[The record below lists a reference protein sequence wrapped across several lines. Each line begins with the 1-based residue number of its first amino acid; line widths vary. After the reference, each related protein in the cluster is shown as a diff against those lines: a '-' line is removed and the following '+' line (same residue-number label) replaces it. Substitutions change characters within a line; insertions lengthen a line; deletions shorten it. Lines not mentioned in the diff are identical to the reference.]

1 MITDGITTTSETTTD
16 MPTTDLTTAF
26 ESIHQLFLQG
36 RYNLAHA
43 QAEIVNRQRPGHV
56 PFVGLQVAC
65 LLRMGKTEQAAR
77 LTRRT
82 LRHVAHPSHRSMLVS
97 QLVEAHT
104 QLNKFD
110 DAIEIARAEHE
121 SRPEDEV
128 VAGSYIHILH
138 LAGRKED
145 AIRVAQAAIAR
156 ISTPSPRIGANYAET
171 ALRSEHADD
180 AREYL
185 LRAVDHPIDADEAKD
200 ARSDT
205 DESLAFAHTQLGH
218 LLDRAKRYD
227 EAFDHFRLAG
237 ERSPVIYN
245 DEANRARADRTIA
258 AFAPQRYANHAQ
270 PASGTP
276 TPIFVV
282 GMPRSGTTLTEQIID
297 AHPRCAGAGE
307 LHYINETVRE
317 LMGDEGSLED
327 VAPDRIDPAK
337 LAAAAN
343 AYRESIA
350 GLVASKDGSPAPE
363 FVVDKAPGNFWYLG
377 FIAMAFPDAKII
389 HCRRDPRDNCLSCFF
404 QALHAAHSYAFDLK
418 TTGQYYRHYD
428 RVMKHYREL
437 ATHPQTGLNML
448 EIEYEDT
455 VTDQEA
461 QTRKILDFIGVEFD
475 EACLKFNETG
485 RVARTL
491 SNDQV
496 RQPIYK
502 TSTKRYERYAAHIA
516 PLLDGLG
523 DVVTEYDA
531 AHS

>member
-1 MITDGITTTSETTTD
+1 

-26 ESIHQLFLQG
+26 EAIHQLFLQG

-43 QAEIVNRQRPGHV
+43 QAEVVNRQRPGHV
-56 PFVGLQVAC
+56 PFVALQVAC
-65 LLRMGKTEQAAR
+65 LLRMGRTPEAAR

-121 SRPEDEV
+121 ARPDDIV

-138 LAGRKED
+138 LAGRKDE
-145 AIRVAQAAIAR
+145 ALRAAQAAIAR
-156 ISTPSPRIGANYAET
+156 AGKPSVKLGANYAEV
-171 ALRSEHADD
+171 ALRSEYAGE
-180 AREYL
+180 ALEYL
-185 LRAVDHPIDADEAKD
+185 QNALRTAEQEQ
-200 ARSDT
+200 

-227 EAFDHFRLAG
+227 EAFEHFRKAG
-237 ERSPVIYN
+237 ECSPVVYN
-245 DEANRARADRTIA
+245 DESNRARADRTIA
-258 AFAPQRYANHAQ
+258 AFAPDRYAGFT
-270 PASGTP
+270 PPSPRPP

-307 LHYINETVRE
+307 LHYINEIVRDLIGE
-317 LMGDEGSLED
+317 QGTLED
-327 VAPDRIDPAK
+327 VAPDLIDHAR
-337 LAAAAN
+337 LAEAAN
-343 AYRESIA
+343 TYRETIA
-350 GLVASKDGSPAPE
+350 ALTAPTDGSPAPE
-363 FVVDKAPGNFWYLG
+363 FIVDKAPGNFWYLG
-377 FIAMAFPDAKII
+377 FIAMAFPDAKVI

-418 TTGQYYRHYD
+418 DVGLYYRHYD
-428 RVMKHYREL
+428 RVMKHYRSL
-437 ATHPQTGLNML
+437 AGEPHAGLNML

-455 VTDQEA
+455 VGDQEA
-461 QTRKILDFIGVEFD
+461 QTRKILEFIGVEFD

-502 TSTKRYERYAAHIA
+502 TSTKRYERYAGHLA
-516 PLLDGLG
+516 PLLEGLG

>member
-1 MITDGITTTSETTTD
+1 

-26 ESIHQLFLQG
+26 ESTHQLFQQG
-36 RYNLAHA
+36 RYKLALS
-43 QAEIVNRQRPGHV
+43 QAEVVNRQRPGHV
-56 PFVGLQVAC
+56 PFVALQVAC
-65 LLRMGKTEQAAR
+65 LLRMARTEQAAR

-82 LRHVAHPSHRSMLVS
+82 LRHVAHPSHRSMLIS

-121 SRPEDEV
+121 ARPDDEI

-138 LAGRKED
+138 LAGRKQE
-145 AIRVAQAAIAR
+145 ALAAARAAIAR
-156 ISTPSPRIGANYAET
+156 AEHPSPKLGANYAEV
-171 ALRSEHADD
+171 ALRSEHAPH
-180 AREYL
+180 ALEYL
-185 LRAVDHPIDADEAKD
+185 LAAMETAQDEPDEA
-200 ARSDT
+200 
-205 DESLAFAHTQLGH
+205 LAFAHTQLGH
-218 LLDRAKRYD
+218 LLDRAKRFD
-227 EAFDHFRLAG
+227 EAFEHFRLAG
-237 ERSPVIYN
+237 ERSPVVYS
-245 DEANRARADRTIA
+245 DQSQGARADRTIE
-258 AFAPQRYANHAQ
+258 AFSPDRYTGLVRPAPR
-270 PASGTP
+270 SP
-276 TPIFVV
+276 TPVFVV

-307 LHYINETVRE
+307 LHFINEIVRD
-317 LMGDEGSLED
+317 LIGDEGTLND
-327 VAPDRIDPAK
+327 VAPDRIDHAR
-337 LAAAAN
+337 LAQAAES
-343 AYRESIA
+343 YRDSIA
-350 GLVASKDGSPAPE
+350 ALVAPTDGSPAPE
-363 FVVDKAPGNFWYLG
+363 FIVDKAPGNYWYLG
-377 FIAMAFPDAKII
+377 FIAMAFPDARVI

-428 RVMKHYREL
+428 RVMKHNRSMS
-437 ATHPQTGLNML
+437 TDPSVGLNML

-455 VTDQEA
+455 VGDQEA

-475 EACLKFNETG
+475 EACLRFNETG

-502 TSTKRYERYAAHIA
+502 TSTKRFERYAAHIG
-516 PLLDGLG
+516 PLLEGLG

-531 AHS
+531 AHP

>member
-1 MITDGITTTSETTTD
+1 

-36 RYNLAHA
+36 RYNLALA
-43 QAEIVNRQRPGHV
+43 QAEVVDRQRPGHV

-65 LLRMGKTEQAAR
+65 LLRMGRTAQAAR

-82 LRHVAHPSHRSMLVS
+82 LRHVAHPSHRSMLIS

-104 QLNKFD
+104 QLNRFD

-121 SRPEDEV
+121 SRPDDDV
-128 VAGSYIHILH
+128 VAASYIHILH
-138 LAGRKED
+138 LAGRRSK
-145 AIRVAQAAIAR
+145 AIETAQAAIASR
-156 ISTPSPRIGANYAET
+156 DAPSARLGASYAEA
-171 ALRSEHADD
+171 ALRSDHADD
-180 AREYL
+180 AMSYL
-185 LRAVDHPIDADEAKD
+185 AGALAGMGGEQ
-200 ARSDT
+200 
-205 DESLAFAHTQLGH
+205 DESVAFAHTQLGH

-227 EAFDHFRLAG
+227 EAFEQFRLSG
-237 ERSPVIYN
+237 ERSPVVYN
-245 DEANRARADRTIA
+245 DEANRIRADRTIA
-258 AFAPQRYANHAQ
+258 AFSADRYSDRTR
-270 PASGTP
+270 PEPGRP
-276 TPIFVV
+276 TPVFVV

-307 LHYINETVRE
+307 LHFINEIVRD
-317 LMGDEGSLED
+317 LIGDSGTMDD
-327 VAPDRIDPAK
+327 VAPDRIDPAR

-343 AYRESIA
+343 SYREAIA
-350 GLVASKDGSPAPE
+350 DLVHANDHAEPPE

-377 FIAMAFPDAKII
+377 FIAMAFPDARVI

-428 RVMKHYREL
+428 RVMKHYRAL
-437 ATHPQTGLNML
+437 AADPRAGLAML

-455 VTDQEA
+455 VADQEA
-461 QTRKILDFIGVEFD
+461 QTRRMLDFIGVEFD
-475 EACLKFNETG
+475 EACLRFNESG

-502 TSTKRYERYAAHIA
+502 TSTTRYERYADHIG
-516 PLLDGLG
+516 PLLEGLG
-523 DVVTEYDA
+523 DVVAEYDA
-531 AHS
+531 AHT